1 MKKADKCLSVFLAA
15 AMLASAAPVTAG
27 AAAPAVSADE
37 TAYVSLDYYGKT
49 EDINVVKRYSLNGN
63 RQVVDHG
70 SYGDILNMS
79 NEVKPAVSGDTV
91 TWNLPSGLQDFYC
104 QYTPSD
110 TNLTLPWS
118 FDVSYKLNGAPAKAD
133 KLAGASGLVEI
144 TVKATPNTN
153 ASDYMKNNMLLEVG
167 TAFKMKDTYSLE
179 APGAQV
185 QTLGEYKA
193 VIFAAVPGEEEEFTI
208 RIGTR
213 SFDTTGIVMMM
224 QPGTL
229 SDFSDIK
236 ELKSDKDTVKD
247 SLDAIHDSADSVLD
261 TLAGMTGGIT
271 GLKSG
276 LNAADEAR
284 KSISGGKGSVYKNAD
299 AAIADLADTSKELAD
314 LVPHLKKGQDAIND
328 VNADINALNKT
339 ITESGNDM
347 HALSNHISKF
357 TDAVDDLRDAVDDLG
372 STAESSGSK
381 AKSLAETMKDGADDI
396 SADEKVLQ
404 AAAAQL
410 EGQISKLQTASALLN
425 TVLADKTV
433 QQALVNELAAKIKQ
447 EYANISDEDANKQA
461 AAILTSNLSDMQTY
475 ETSVSELI
483 KFAKEESSSIG
494 QLNGNTAEILTS
506 AASLISEL
514 DSAFD
519 ALEDSSDAADTA
531 LKNASR
537 LGSDMQGLLETCRK
551 ATTNIDSLNT
561 TANKYKDGAV
571 DALQD
576 AAELTSAIAGGI
588 GSAQSF
594 LSSLESLF
602 KSSGSKLDTAAKSSL
617 SGAVEVLQKS
627 LDGIS
632 KTDTIKDA
640 GNTINETVND
650 EIDKY
655 ENDNNLLN
663 LDCEAKPVS
672 LTSSANPSPS
682 SVQIVL
688 RTKEITTEDNSQKIK
703 DQEAAEAT
711 VSPLERIKNIFA
723 KIGAA
728 FKSIFSGS

>member
-193 VIFAAVPGEEEEFTI
+193 VIFATVPGEEEDFTI
-208 RIGTR
+208 RIGTK

-284 KSISGGKGSVYKNAD
+284 KSISDGKGSVYKNAD

-404 AAAAQL
+404 AAAAKL
-410 EGQISKLQTASALLN
+410 KSQISKLQTASALLN

-433 QQALVNELAAKIKQ
+433 QQALVKEIMDTYSVNQQK
-447 EYANISDEDANKQA
+447 A
-461 AAILTSNLSDMQTY
+461 AAILTSKLSDMQTY

-483 KFAKEESSSIG
+483 KFAQEESSSIG